1 MRDWIRDMAVG
12 ETFPSIPIFN
22 SEFLSLLSATVSAWL
37 LNGFG
42 VEFMREGVYLFTPSG
57 SVQFQVADIC
67 SGLKSL
73 YIITFFAAVYG
84 FIIHKSALRI
94 FLLLLLSAPLA
105 VAANVFRIVI
115 LCLIAHFLGQETTA
129 GFIHE
134 VPGLVLFYIIVIF
147 MMWLGDTIVSK
158 VGKRT

>member
-1 MRDWIRDMAVG
+1 MAVG
-12 ETFPSIPIFN
+12 GAFPSIPIFN
-22 SEFLSLLSATVSAWL
+22 SEFLSLFSATVSAWL

-67 SGLKSL
+67 SGIKSL
-73 YIITFFAAVYG
+73 YIIAFFAAVYG

-115 LCLIAHFLGQETTA
+115 LCLIAHHFGQDAITLFL
-129 GFIHE
+129 HE
-134 VPGLVLFYIIVIF
+134 VPGLVMFYIVLVF
-147 MMWLGDTIVSK
+147 LFWLGDKFVSK
-158 VGKRT
+158 VGKI